1 MYYFYIN
8 YPTFK
13 DRTILI
19 HHGDCGDCQ
28 NGTDKQGSGSNE
40 KGFWTGSFANLS
52 DAETALKLLVEKF
65 KNPPKIRNH
74 SCCK

>member
-19 HHGDCGDCQ
+19 HYGDCGQCKKG
-28 NGTDKQGSGSNE
+28 NGMFDSGSNE
-40 KGFWTGSFANLS
+40 KGFWAGPFKDLNQAEQSLHSLIRLFNHKPPTG
-52 DAETALKLLVEKF
+52 
-65 KNPPKIRNH
+65 NH
-74 SCCK
+74 SCCN

>member
-8 YPTFK
+8 YPNFK

-19 HHGDCGDCQ
+19 HYSDCGNCQ
-28 NGTDKQGSGSNE
+28 NGTGKQGSGSNE
-40 KGFWTGSFANLS
+40 KGFWAGPFKELIH
-52 DAETALKLLVEKF
+52 AEEALKSLIKLFNYQPE
-65 KNPPKIRNH
+65 IGNH

>member
-8 YPTFK
+8 YPRFK

-19 HHGDCGDCQ
+19 HHGYCGDCQ
-28 NGTDKQGSGSNE
+28 NGTGKQGSGSNE